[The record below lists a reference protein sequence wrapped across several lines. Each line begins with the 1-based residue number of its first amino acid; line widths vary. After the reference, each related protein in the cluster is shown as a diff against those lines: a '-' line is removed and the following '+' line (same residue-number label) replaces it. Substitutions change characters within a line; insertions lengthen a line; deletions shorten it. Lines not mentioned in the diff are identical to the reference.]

1 MISENLKKLFQGRT
15 DHTGGHNEEYGKIC
29 QVYLERAADN
39 NLFFISISFLKVKSM
54 SVSNGISIRFYE
66 LHILIK
72 MDRGGQI
79 LLCL

>member
-1 MISENLKKLFQGRT
+1 MISENRKKLFQGRT
-15 DHTGGHNEEYGKIC
+15 DQTGGHNEEYGKNC

-79 LLCL
+79 FLCL